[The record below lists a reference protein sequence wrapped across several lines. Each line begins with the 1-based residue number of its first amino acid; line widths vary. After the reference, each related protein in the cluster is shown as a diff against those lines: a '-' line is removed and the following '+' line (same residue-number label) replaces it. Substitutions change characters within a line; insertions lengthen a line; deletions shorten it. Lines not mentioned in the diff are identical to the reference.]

1 MEDTSTNF
9 ARINARISQST
20 KEFLLSYMNDH
31 KCRSQGEA
39 LDDLVAQVQNQETNL
54 FVADLV
60 AEQTAARVIDSLKK
74 SYLDPMRI
82 RTGYVDKQTK
92 ALLEVMNHIILKGE
106 FDQENVITTDVL
118 EANVLTTAQDK
129 VQKDIEHFRQRK
141 ASLEEKRKASNEL

>member
-1 MEDTSTNF
+1 MEDTSTNL
-9 ARINARISQST
+9 ARINVRTSQST
-20 KEFLLSYMNDH
+20 KEFLLAFMKDH

-39 LDDLVAQVQNQETNL
+39 LDALVAQVQNQETNL

-60 AEQTAARVIDSLKK
+60 AEQTTAQVIDSLKK

-92 ALLEVMNHIILKGE
+92 ALLEVMNHIIVKGE

-141 ASLEEKRKASNEL
+141 ASIEEKRKASNEL

>member
-1 MEDTSTNF
+1 MLY
-9 ARINARISQST
+9 RHQS
-20 KEFLLSYMNDH
+20 
-31 KCRSQGEA
+31 
-39 LDDLVAQVQNQETNL
+39 
-54 FVADLV
+54 
-60 AEQTAARVIDSLKK
+60 VIDSLKK

-92 ALLEVMNHIILKGE
+92 ALLEVMNHIIVKGE

>member
-1 MEDTSTNF
+1 MNETQQLTRLETRVSKK
-9 ARINARISQST
+9 A
-20 KEFLLSYMNDH
+20 KEFIIDYGNKH
-31 KCRSQGEA
+31 GARSQGEA
-39 LDDLVAQVQNQETNL
+39 IEKMIQELSVSNANELVS
-54 FVADLV
+54 DLV

-92 ALLEVMNHIILKGE
+92 ALLEVMNHIIVKGQ

-118 EANVLTTAQDK
+118 EANVLTTAQNK